1 MKSENGEPRSV
12 LRNASL
18 LILSISLA
26 LSLAGCAP
34 GALLSAA
41 ATPAPGAC
49 ADPAAILRAFY
60 SLHDQ
65 NRYDDS
71 LAYLSYDA
79 TLLTWAEGAN
89 GHHMV
94 VNALVGKDEIRP
106 ALVKPGLRHTSGQPG
121 DPVFREE
128 DLKTS
133 GDLVTFMLRPDRLRP
148 NGRQYNPYKVEAF
161 FNNCKIIS
169 LTVIEYVTWL

>member
-1 MKSENGEPRSV
+1 MILTLSACGSG
-12 LRNASL
+12 SL
-18 LILSISLA
+18 L
-26 LSLAGCAP
+26 AP
-34 GALLSAA
+34 SA
-41 ATPAPGAC
+41 ATPAPGVC
-49 ADPAAILRAFY
+49 ADPAAIVKTFY
-60 SLHDQ
+60 NLNDQ

-71 LAYLSYDA
+71 LAYLAYDA

-106 ALVKPGLRHTSGQPG
+106 ALERPGLRHTSGKPG
-121 DPVFREE
+121 DPVFHEE
-128 DLKTS
+128 DETIT
-133 GDLVTFMLRPDRLRP
+133 GNLVTFMLRPDRLRP

-161 FNNCKIIS
+161 FNNCKVIS

>member
-1 MKSENGEPRSV
+1 MRKTSILIVSIG
-12 LRNASL
+12 
-18 LILSISLA
+18 LILFLASCGPGSLVP
-26 LSLAGCAP
+26 S
-34 GALLSAA
+34 A

-49 ADPAAILRAFY
+49 ADPASIVKTFY
-60 SLHDQ
+60 NLNDQ
-65 NRYDDS
+65 ARYDDS
-71 LAYLSYDA
+71 LAYLAYDA

-106 ALVKPGLRHTSGQPG
+106 ALDKPGLRHSNGKPG
-121 DPVFREE
+121 DPVFHEE
-128 DLKTS
+128 DETIS
-133 GDLVTFMLRPDRLRP
+133 GNLVTFMLRPDRLRP